1 MVRSEDELR
10 PGFDLSGKRVLV
22 VGLARTGLVTSLFS
36 AGYGAAV
43 TATDERPESELA
55 ETAVKLR
62 AAGVKLELGGHLKA
76 SFEEQ
81 DLIVVSPGVSADL
94 PALKV
99 ARALGTPI
107 WSEIELA
114 WRFLRGKLIA
124 ITGSNGKTTT
134 TALVAHILKT
144 SNIPTLVG
152 GNIGTPLLALVENST
167 DQTVTSAEISSFQL
181 EAIESFR
188 PEIGVLLNLTP
199 DHLDRHGSFDEYA
212 RAKMRMFEN
221 QLERDFAVLN
231 ADDPEVTRRMPAKPH
246 IYWFSRQKRVATGT
260 FLRDNEIVFR
270 NDGSEAVLARRDQV
284 QLRGEHNME
293 NVLAASTAA
302 YLAGA
307 IPAAIASGVQSFRGV
322 EHRLEFVAEISG
334 VKFYND
340 SKATNVDA
348 AAKAIQA
355 FPGPLIVIMGG
366 KDKGSPYTP
375 LRDLLHERARVVL
388 LIGEAAEKIAADL
401 QGAVEIHH
409 LGTLER
415 ALQAIVE
422 NAEPGDTVL
431 LAPACSSFDQFE
443 NYEHRGRTFKELVSQ
458 RESQSAAGASAA
470 PNVSRISAVRP
481 QLDRPTAEKG

>member
-1 MVRSEDELR
+1 VK
-10 PGFDLSGKRVLV
+10 PGFDFSGKRVLV
-22 VGLARTGLVTSLFS
+22 VGLARTGLVASLFS
-36 AGYGAAV
+36 AARGAVV

-55 ETAVKLR
+55 ETAARLR
-62 AAGVKLELGGHLKA
+62 AAGVKLELGRHRNET
-76 SFEEQ
+76 FEQQ
-81 DLIVVSPGVSADL
+81 DLIVVSPGVPANL
-94 PALKV
+94 PALKL
-99 ARALGTPI
+99 ARASKIPI

-134 TALVAHILKT
+134 TALVGHILQE

-152 GNIGTPLLALVENST
+152 GNIGTPLLSLVESST
-167 DQTVTSAEISSFQL
+167 DQTVTVAEISSFQL
-181 EAIESFR
+181 ETIDSFR

-199 DHLDRHGSFDEYA
+199 DHLDRHGSFDGYA
-212 RAKMRMFEN
+212 SAKMRMFEN
-221 QLERDFAVLN
+221 QLERDIALLN

-270 NDGSEAVLARRDQV
+270 NEGSEAVLARRDQIA
-284 QLRGEHNME
+284 LRGEHNVE
-293 NVLAASTAA
+293 NVLAACTAA

-307 IPAAIASGVQSFRGV
+307 TPAAIANGVQSFRGV
-322 EHRLEFVAEISG
+322 EHRLEFVAEIAG

-355 FPGPLIVIMGG
+355 FPGRLIVIMGG

-375 LRDLLHERARVVL
+375 LRDLLRERARVVL

-401 QGAVEIHH
+401 QGAVEMYRTE
-409 LGTLER
+409 TLQR
-415 ALQAIVE
+415 ALHEIAE

-431 LAPACSSFDQFE
+431 LAPACSSFDQFQD
-443 NYEHRGRTFKELVSQ
+443 YEHRGRVFKELIAELIAQ
-458 RESQSAAGASAA
+458 RQNQPAAQAAVAAPASRDAAGQS
-470 PNVSRISAVRP
+470 S
-481 QLDRPTAEKG
+481 AEKG